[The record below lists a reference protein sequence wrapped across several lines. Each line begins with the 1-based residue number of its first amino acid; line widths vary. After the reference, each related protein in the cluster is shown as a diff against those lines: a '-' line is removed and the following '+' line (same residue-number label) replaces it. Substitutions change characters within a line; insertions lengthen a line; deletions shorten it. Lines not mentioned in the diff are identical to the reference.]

1 MLREKYEYVLK
12 NIMKHERGLKDLIE
26 KKNNVEVIHYDTY
39 ITTKIKSHKD
49 EIKTDF
55 DYEWLSPEKVNV
67 CHIK

>member
-1 MLREKYEYVLK
+1 
-12 NIMKHERGLKDLIE
+12 MKEGLKILLK

-49 EIKTDF
+49 EIKADF

-67 CHIK
+67 CHIN